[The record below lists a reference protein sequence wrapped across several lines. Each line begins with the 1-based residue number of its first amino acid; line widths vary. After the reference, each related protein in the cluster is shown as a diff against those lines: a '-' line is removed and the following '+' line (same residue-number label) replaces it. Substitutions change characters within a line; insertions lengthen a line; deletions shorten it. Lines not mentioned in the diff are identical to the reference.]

1 MSRVEDGISSGLGR
15 KTLRRAG
22 GGEERNLGS
31 TAGVW
36 PAPGRAEHPRPRPSS
51 PLGPGRDPPPAAWG
65 EGGAPALTS
74 GEGFK
79 KATGAEE
86 IPNAGA
92 EPQRSRQLF
101 PAASC
106 PSPTRRRDAVVPPAV
121 CPGPALHRPGRR
133 HRLGRPLGPAA
144 PAVPA
149 EVPGCRRREAGESP
163 ATGRTPR
170 WSPRHP
176 RCRTPL
182 PPLPR
187 SPASPPASPWRPS
200 FSPPTS
206 RSGLLGS
213 PLQTPLVS
221 LWTPRCYPCRF
232 FTAAPPCP
240 RSRPRVACCKA
251 RFPDSSLVPCQG

>member
-1 MSRVEDGISSGLGR
+1 M
-15 KTLRRAG
+15 
-22 GGEERNLGS
+22 
-31 TAGVW
+31 
-36 PAPGRAEHPRPRPSS
+36 
-51 PLGPGRDPPPAAWG
+51 
-65 EGGAPALTS
+65 TS

-92 EPQRSRQLF
+92 EQQRSRQLF

-121 CPGPALHRPGRR
+121 RPGPALHRPGRR

-182 PPLPR
+182 PLHAVRFSSCFPLQTLLLPPITR
-187 SPASPPASPWRPS
+187 SRI
-200 FSPPTS
+200 
-206 RSGLLGS
+206 LGS

-221 LWTPRCYPCRF
+221 LWTPWCYPCRF
-232 FTAAPPCP
+232 FTRAPRCP
-240 RSRPRVACCKA
+240 PLHIRVARCRA
-251 RFPDSSLVPCQG
+251 RFPDSSLVPCQS